1 MFKKTCVSGV
11 ASLKSNRLV
20 SSSSSTM
27 RSFHQSYS
35 LNQHREK
42 LKVGFIGLGQ
52 MGARMAPNLLKP
64 DVNAFDVYAYD
75 VMDSNVDLTL
85 KKQPNIKACKSIDQ
99 IMQQNPDCVI
109 TMLPTPKIVT
119 EVYNEVISLKEK
131 YGVTKA
137 DHSNIRTVCIDS
149 STVDPKTVQDIQH
162 LMEQQKLNISIMDAP
177 VSGGVNGAENATLT
191 FMVGTD
197 NKTDFEFAKTL
208 LSKMGKSIVLCGDK
222 VGMGQVAKLCNNLVL
237 AISMAGVS
245 EALVLGTQLGMDP
258 KVLSQIFGTSTAQC
272 WSVTSYNP
280 YPGVMENVP
289 SSRNYEGGFAV
300 NLMLKDLGLVNGAA
314 KNIGY
319 DLAMGQMVEQ
329 LYKQAS
335 TNGLGQ
341 KDFGAILK
349 YFKDQ
354 LETK

>member
-1 MFKKTCVSGV
+1 
-11 ASLKSNRLV
+11 
-20 SSSSSTM
+20 
-27 RSFHQSYS
+27 
-35 LNQHREK
+35 
-42 LKVGFIGLGQ
+42 
-52 MGARMAPNLLKP
+52 MAPNLLKQ

-75 VMDSNVDLTL
+75 VMDANVDLTL
-85 KKQPNIKACKSIDQ
+85 KKQPNIKACKSIEQ

-119 EVYNEVISLKEK
+119 EVYNEVVSLKEK
-131 YGVTKA
+131 YGGSKV
-137 DHSNIRTVCIDS
+137 DQNIRTVCIDS
-149 STVDPKTVQDIQH
+149 STVDPKTVQDIQQ
-162 LMEQQKLNISIMDAP
+162 LMEQKKLNISIMDAP

-245 EALVLGTQLGMDP
+245 EALVLGTKLGMDP

-354 LETK
+354 LESKQK